1 MAIFLKIIRISVA
14 SYMLFCLLK
23 YLHVF
28 VLSALLYFTP
38 GQTSFIKLL
47 NSSTVEPS
55 FYFVYLMLSLA
66 FFGFTLVQLLK
77 VKPPMGSTSFL
88 NYFYNVTQIQKGS
101 PYVFLN
107 SSMTILEI
115 FVILSALSYGAGYIY
130 GIFFS

>member
-1 MAIFLKIIRISVA
+1 MATFLKIIPIPLA
-14 SYMLFCLLK
+14 SYMLFSLLK

-28 VLSALLYFTP
+28 VLSALLYFTS
-38 GQTSFIKLL
+38 GQTSFTELL

-66 FFGFTLVQLLK
+66 FFGYALVK
-77 VKPPMGSTSFL
+77 RIKAKPPIDSTSFL

-130 GIFFS
+130 GILFG

>member
-1 MAIFLKIIRISVA
+1 MATFLKIIRISVA
-14 SYMLFCLLK
+14 TFVLFSILK

-28 VLSALLYFTP
+28 VLSALLYFTS
-38 GQTSFIKLL
+38 GQTSFIELL

-77 VKPPMGSTSFL
+77 VKPPIDSTSFL

-130 GIFFS
+130 GTFFC

>member
-1 MAIFLKIIRISVA
+1 MATFLKIIRISVA
-14 SYMLFCLLK
+14 TFMLFNILK

-28 VLSALLYFTP
+28 VLSALLYFTS
-38 GQTSFIKLL
+38 GQTSFIELL
-47 NSSTVEPS
+47 NSSTVEPP

-77 VKPPMGSTSFL
+77 VKPPIDSTSFL

-130 GIFFS
+130 GILFG

>member
-1 MAIFLKIIRISVA
+1 MATFLKIIRISVA
-14 SYMLFCLLK
+14 TFMLFNILK

-28 VLSALLYFTP
+28 VLSALLYFTS
-38 GQTSFIKLL
+38 GQTSFIELL
-47 NSSTVEPS
+47 NSSTVEPP

-77 VKPPMGSTSFL
+77 VKPPIDSTSFL